1 MLWKA
6 RTWRGGR
13 LAASLPERMMAS
25 FERSKRPSLPA
36 LLAFAAAVPLVAG
49 AASLVAPA
57 ATNAVNAVAPLVP
70 ATLEPGEDLPGG
82 QATSR
87 NSVTDRDAFSHFSHG
102 ISFEGQSRFSVG
114 NAIFRKLW
122 VAAPSSTKASDG
134 LGPLYNARGCQNC
147 HLKDGRGRPPLA
159 NWPEETAVSLFLRL
173 SIPPETEE
181 QKRLLAERRV
191 LSIPDPVY
199 GNQLQ
204 NIAIQGHAGEG
215 HMHIAYSDVPVT
227 LAGGTTV
234 TLRKPTYS
242 VAELK
247 YGPLHPNIM
256 MSPRIAPPMIGLGLV
271 EAIPEADIRA
281 NADPD
286 DTNDDGISGRANE
299 VWSLSKQKVMLGRFG
314 WKAGEPTIL
323 DQSATAAAGDIG
335 LSNPFV
341 PTPAGDC
348 TAAQTRCLAA
358 PNGNTESHGGFEL
371 GQELLDLVTF
381 YSQNLAVPARREPG
395 DATVLKGKA
404 LFHAAGCAACH
415 MPSFTTGSV
424 AGQPHLSGQRIW
436 PYSDFLLHD
445 MGEGLADGR
454 PEGGASGSEWRTA
467 PLWGV
472 GLTQVVSGHTFLLH
486 DGRARNVEEA
496 ILWHGGEAQAARD
509 AYAQLSAEERAALVA
524 FVNSL

>member
-1 MLWKA
+1 
-6 RTWRGGR
+6 
-13 LAASLPERMMAS
+13 MAL
-25 FERSKRPSLPA
+25 FERPLLLS
-36 LLAFAAAVPLVAG
+36 LAFAAAVPLLAGG
-49 AASLVAPA
+49 AAMLAQAASTAVAPA
-57 ATNAVNAVAPLVP
+57 S
-70 ATLEPGEDLPGG
+70 LEPGEDLPGG
-82 QATSR
+82 NATSR
-87 NSVTDRDAFSHFSHG
+87 KSVLDRDAFSHFSND

-122 VAAPSSTKASDG
+122 VAAPSSTQASDG

-173 SIPPETEE
+173 SIPPETEAE
-181 QKRLLAERRV
+181 KKLIAERRA
-191 LSIPDPVY
+191 LTIPDPVY
-199 GNQLQ
+199 GGQLQ
-204 NIAIQGHAGEG
+204 NIGIQGHAGEG
-215 HMHIAYSDVPVT
+215 HMHITYSDVPVT
-227 LAGGTTV
+227 LAGGQVV

-242 VAELK
+242 IVNLG
-247 YGPLHPNIM
+247 YGPLHPKVM

-286 DTNDDGISGRANE
+286 DANKDGLSGRTNE
-299 VWSLSKQKVMLGRFG
+299 VWSLSQNRVMLGRFG

-335 LSNPFV
+335 LSNPLM

-348 TAAQTRCLAA
+348 TGAQKACLDA
-358 PNGNTESHGGFEL
+358 PNGNSERSGGFEL
-371 GQELLDLVTF
+371 GRDLLDLVTF
-381 YSQNLAVPARREPG
+381 YSQNLAVPARRGASDP
-395 DATVLKGKA
+395 AVLEGKA
-404 LFHAAGCAACH
+404 LFQASGCAGCH
-415 MPSFTTGSV
+415 MPSFKTGK
-424 AGQPHLSGQRIW
+424 AEGQPHLSEQRIW

-454 PEGGASGSEWRTA
+454 PEGAADGQEWRTA

-472 GLTQVVSGHTFLLH
+472 GLTQIVSGHTFLLH

-509 AYAQLSAEERAALVA
+509 AYAALSPEERAALLA